1 MSQQM
6 SRIVPVAAALLLG
19 AAAAQ
24 AQPPQQGAGPHG
36 PGLERRGPH
45 GLQGPHSSHEA
56 LSRMLELSES
66 QQEKLREIQDEQR
79 PQREALHE
87 KLRTN
92 RDALHQLLEGGSA
105 DASAVGELVL
115 EGRRLHEERRGLREA
130 QQKAIRGVLTPE
142 QQKKLDAMKER
153 GREHGPRGQGPH
165 GRPGGPGAPGM
176 GKPRQPY
183 PGQAPAQP
191 PARP

>member
-6 SRIVPVAAALLLG
+6 SRIVPIAAALLLG
-19 AAAAQ
+19 AAATQ
-24 AQPPQQGAGPHG
+24 AQPPQPGAGPPG
-36 PGLERRGPH
+36 PGLERQRAHGPH
-45 GLQGPHSSHEA
+45 DA

-66 QQEKLREIQDEQR
+66 QQEKVREILDEQR

-87 KLRTN
+87 KLSAN
-92 RDALHQLLEGGSA
+92 RDALHELLESGSA

-115 EGRRLHEERRGLREA
+115 EGRRLHEESRGLREA
-130 QQKAIRGVLTPE
+130 EQKAIRGVLTPE
-142 QQKKLDAMKER
+142 QQKKFDAMKER
-153 GREHGPRGQGPH
+153 RRERGPRGEGPH

-176 GKPRQPY
+176 GKPRHPY
-183 PGQAPAQP
+183 PGRAPAQP